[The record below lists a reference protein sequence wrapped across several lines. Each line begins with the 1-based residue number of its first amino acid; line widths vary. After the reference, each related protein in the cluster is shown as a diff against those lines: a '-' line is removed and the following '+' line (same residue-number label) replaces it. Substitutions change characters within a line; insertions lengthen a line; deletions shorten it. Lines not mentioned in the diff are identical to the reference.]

1 MVQDRSVLGA
11 LEELRVADASGAQR
25 LDEEI
30 GAVNTSFSKQLETE
44 IATKDGQIANLRSE
58 IGEQIANL
66 PSSLTELRAEVVK
79 KDQQI
84 ANLTA
89 DLEGF
94 RRNTTKDIRE
104 LKACVCVQK
113 PAPLF
118 ALSSQVLYPTSYT
131 YPEAHETRPLIPVP
145 GYNPSKSQF
154 DIIDISSHI
163 SINQKYSGGVLA
175 PNGHIYMVP
184 FLTDSIGDFD
194 PSTNT
199 FGVIDISSR
208 ISIDGKYNGGVLAP
222 NGHIYMVPRNADSIG
237 SLTPGNSEPA
247 YDVGGGVPEE
257 WRALLSPHFNKL

>member
-94 RRNTTKDIRE
+94 RRTTTKDIRE

-131 YPEAHETRPLIPVP
+131 YPEDYETRPLIPVP

-154 DIIDISSHI
+154 DVIDISSRI
-163 SINQKYSGGVLA
+163 SIDRKYVGGVLA

-184 FLTDSIGDFD
+184 YNADSIGDFSICTGD
-194 PSTNT
+194 AAPWWASIST
-199 FGVIDISSR
+199 FVSACVHVALPAR
-208 ISIDGKYNGGVLAP
+208 GKVRCWGGAVWMCACSLLA
-222 NGHIYMVPRNADSIG
+222 GFSTRRDA
-237 SLTPGNSEPA
+237 
-247 YDVGGGVPEE
+247 
-257 WRALLSPHFNKL
+257 